1 LTLSPD
7 PRLGKGGQDMPKKK
21 DISATYNAP
30 KEFEGKRYTG
40 MTVGRTHH
48 WYYDKGDWKEKKV
61 TPDKWELTYTT
72 VKRRAGRAPK
82 GSGAPVG
89 TGYHWFILAHQY
101 IEKLNANDYM
111 TQMVGLKYKIA
122 HKSVGKVAWNASRN
136 AQKKHLIEILK
147 SLIAEMEANPEQ
159 LTPIPLKLEYK
170 NDRYEGTAIPVPAAC
185 EKGACF
191 DLDITLNKKHIG
203 IIRRAGDKWKITEL
217 KSQGLANAI
226 GSQITEW
233 YQKAA

>member
-1 LTLSPD
+1 
-7 PRLGKGGQDMPKKK
+7 
-21 DISATYNAP
+21 
-30 KEFEGKRYTG
+30 
-40 MTVGRTHH
+40 
-48 WYYDKGDWKEKKV
+48 
-61 TPDKWELTYTT
+61 
-72 VKRRAGRAPK
+72 
-82 GSGAPVG
+82 
-89 TGYHWFILAHQY
+89 
-101 IEKLNANDYM
+101 M

-233 YQKAA
+233 YEKAA